1 MKSQNLKILVLSL
14 TAALV
19 MSSCATMSGAE
30 SKENMAKL
38 KYGMSESQVLS
49 VLGSP
54 DSVVRPSKTD
64 DRWIYEF
71 KSNDKKGRN
80 LFVDF
85 KNNQLIKAG
94 ELNGRDIAATEESR
108 ESGICTHHKQPEFQY
123 ESLCIK

>member
-1 MKSQNLKILVLSL
+1 MKLQNLKILVLSL
-14 TAALV
+14 TAALM

-38 KYGMSESQVLS
+38 KYGMSQSQVLS

-54 DSVVRPSKTD
+54 DSVVRESKSD

-71 KSNDKKGRN
+71 KSTDKKGRN

-85 KNNQLIKAG
+85 KNNQLVKAG
-94 ELNGRDIAATEESR
+94 ELNGREIAAAEDSR
-108 ESGICTHHKQPEFQY
+108 ESGVCTHRKQPEFQY